1 MSEYDGKEKSKHKDT
16 AQRTNV
22 KFYDN
27 FNLQLMNDMRTM
39 KLLFLTSE
47 ICAEERR
54 QCHVRSKEHT
64 MAICIDCS
72 TQSSTDSLF
81 IDGMS

>member
-27 FNLQLMNDMRTM
+27 FNLQLMNGMRTM

-47 ICAEERR
+47 IYAEAREKAVSCKKQRAF
-54 QCHVRSKEHT
+54 HGNVH
-64 MAICIDCS
+64 
-72 TQSSTDSLF
+72 
-81 IDGMS
+81 